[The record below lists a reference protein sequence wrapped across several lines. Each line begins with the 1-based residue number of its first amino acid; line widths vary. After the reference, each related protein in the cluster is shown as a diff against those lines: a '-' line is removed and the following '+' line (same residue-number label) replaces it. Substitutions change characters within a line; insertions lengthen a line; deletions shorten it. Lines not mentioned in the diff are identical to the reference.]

1 MNCRTLLLI
10 IGLSAAHARADEFVL
25 KTGFGISSRT
35 LDFSQ
40 DIDQGPLTT
49 PGTPT
54 QPAKRTSDY
63 NIDFKSFDLNIL
75 GSWQHYYLAFDIS
88 KSFDTQ
94 DGSFNATYTDINT
107 NSQGEASFSFDR
119 NDYSLTF
126 GWLMADELSLFAG
139 YKSGRTLTSRPG
151 RTIDETNVI
160 RATDISS
167 EFAESG
173 PFIGAS
179 YNKRLGHGIFVLTGA
194 YAYMSGDFHAE
205 GDELIADNQVP
216 PNDFAATEKA
226 LSYDGHTNGLNF
238 NISWNVPVSDHT
250 SYYFGAKYQR
260 YEFSADTD
268 ITWEFYD
275 RRFGLPATVYL
286 FKGTG
291 TVENSETLT
300 GFYAGMNYL
309 F

>member
-1 MNCRTLLLI
+1 MNFRAFLLVISLLA
-10 IGLSAAHARADEFVL
+10 GSARADEMVF
-25 KTGFGISSRT
+25 KTSFGISSRT

-40 DIDQGPLTT
+40 DINQGPLTT
-49 PGTPT
+49 PGAPT
-54 QPAKRTSDY
+54 QPAKRTSEY
-63 NIDFKSFDLNIL
+63 NIDFKSMDLNIL
-75 GSWQHYYLAFDIS
+75 GTRGDVYIAFDVS
-88 KSFDTQ
+88 NSFDTQ
-94 DGSFNATYTDINT
+94 DGSFSATYTDINT

-119 NDYSLTF
+119 NDYSLTM
-126 GWLMADELSLFAG
+126 GWMLSDDVSLFTG

-151 RTIDETNVI
+151 RTTDETNII
-160 RATDISS
+160 RATDIST

-179 YNKRLGHGIFVLTGA
+179 FNKRIGHGILVITGA
-194 YAYMSGDFHAE
+194 YAYMSGEFHAE
-205 GDELIADNQVP
+205 GDELIADVQVP
-216 PNDFAATEKA
+216 PDDFAATEKA
-226 LSYDGHTNGLNF
+226 LSYDGHTNGFNF
-238 NISWNVPVSDHT
+238 NISWNIPVSDHT
-250 SYYFGAKYQR
+250 SYYFGAKHQQ

-300 GFYAGMNYL
+300 GLYAGVNYL